1 MLTTVIQDN
10 KIIKRSDNLLG
21 IIESSSEDQLTEADI
36 EYNEK
41 RKSKIDSINT
51 EIERRKTAFEN
62 I

>member
-10 KIIKRSDNLLG
+10 TIIKRSDNLLG